1 MSISWGPGRALS
13 RRAGVSRCSEARY
26 SGRTHSVDEEI
37 LLPYPDTL
45 AGAPNATH
53 VRGTL
58 LVASTRTLKRH
69 GHYERYKS
77 ALAPGDFEAIVSSAA
92 GMWLPI
98 EVGLAHYRACD
109 ALDLPVDEQLEIGG
123 EVVRSLQ
130 KTFIGMVLKA
140 ASSGV
145 GITPIIG
152 LQKFATVFSRSFKGG
167 GMRLVRLGPKDVR
180 VEFVGLPVSAIR
192 YFRIA
197 YRGFIQAGCE
207 FFARRVVVAE
217 LGRYLSAT
225 TLAYRIA
232 WV

>member
-1 MSISWGPGRALS
+1 VGSTLPP
-13 RRAGVSRCSEARY
+13 RY
-26 SGRTHSVDEEI
+26 PDETYSADEEV

-45 AGAPNATH
+45 AAEPTATH
-53 VRGTL
+53 VRSTL
-58 LVASTRTLKRH
+58 LVASTRTLKRR
-69 GHYERYKS
+69 GHYERYVG
-77 ALAPGDFEAIVSSAA
+77 ALDPAHHATIVSSAA
-92 GMWLPI
+92 GMWLPMA
-98 EVGLAHYRACD
+98 VGLAHYRACD

-123 EVVRSLQ
+123 EVVSSLQ

-140 ASSGV
+140 ASSGA
-145 GITPIIG
+145 GITPVAG
-152 LQKFATVFSRSFKGG
+152 LKKFATVFTRSFKGG
-167 GMRLVRLGPKDVR
+167 GVRIVRLGPKDVR
-180 VEFVGLPVSAIR
+180 VEFVGLPVSGIR

-217 LGRYLSAT
+217 LGKYLSAT